1 MDKSSYNIKVFIY
14 EKVRWNIF
22 MGSPSISE
30 SDNLPTSEEVIQ
42 LNIQV
47 GLHYKNVVRLL

>member
-1 MDKSSYNIKVFIY
+1 
-14 EKVRWNIF
+14 

-42 LNIQV
+42 LNIQG
-47 GLHYKNVVRLL
+47 GLQHKNVFRLL